1 MLTSMKLGFTPLN
14 AQMLDLEEAF
24 RFASDEGLQFIELA
38 FDMQEL
44 LPASQPV
51 KLVGELQRSTG
62 VGVTLHLSYVDLNLA
77 SLMPGVADNS
87 IQRTQRGLE
96 YAASVGA
103 LCAVLHTGLV
113 PLRHPLMLQAAT
125 QRLEQ
130 SLSALQPLVPIALE
144 NLALTEY
151 DLLRGAS
158 DLEMVTKKAG
168 FGNCIDVGHALV
180 EGCSTEVSDG
190 TSSGGVGAGLARL
203 EEYKAG
209 LSHVIHLHLQDN
221 DGLSDAHQTLGS
233 GRLEWLGMRDWLS
246 GFAGTVNLE
255 VGPSSATVRDSV
267 RFLRAL
273 LAGDL

>member
-1 MLTSMKLGFTPLN
+1 MLVSMKLGFTPLN
-14 AQMLDLEEAF
+14 AQMLGLEEAF
-24 RFASDEGLQFIELA
+24 QLASDEDLQFIELA

-44 LPASQPV
+44 LPTSQPV
-51 KLVGELQRSTG
+51 KQVNELQRSTG
-62 VGVTLHLSYVDLNLA
+62 VAVTLHLSYVDLNLA

-96 YAASVGA
+96 YAAEVGA

-125 QRLEQ
+125 ARLEE
-130 SLSALQPLVPIALE
+130 SLSAIQPLVPIALE

-151 DLLRGAS
+151 DLLRGAG
-158 DLEMVTKKAG
+158 DLEALTRKVG

-190 TSSGGVGAGLARL
+190 TGSGGLSAGLSRL
-203 EEYKAG
+203 GAYKAG

-221 DGLSDAHQTLGS
+221 DGLSDAHQALGT
-233 GRLEWLGMRDWLS
+233 GKLEWLAMREWLS
-246 GFAGTVNLE
+246 SFTGTINLE
-255 VGPSSATVRDSV
+255 VGPSPDQVRASV

-273 LAGDL
+273 LAG